1 METDDFFIA
10 NDGDK
15 IVGICGLKK
24 HRDCLELC
32 SLGVDEV
39 YRDKGLGAKLVHAV
53 LKEAKRE
60 VYLTTIIPGFFE
72 KFGFEKAGRFPESM
86 IKKRD
91 WCLGCNKEL
100 CTVMVRKEK

>member
-1 METDDFFIA
+1 METDNFFVA
-10 NDGDK
+10 DEGDK

-24 HRDCLELC
+24 HSDCFELC
-32 SLGVDEV
+32 SLGVEEA

-53 LKEAKRE
+53 LKKAKRE

-86 IKKRD
+86 IKKQD